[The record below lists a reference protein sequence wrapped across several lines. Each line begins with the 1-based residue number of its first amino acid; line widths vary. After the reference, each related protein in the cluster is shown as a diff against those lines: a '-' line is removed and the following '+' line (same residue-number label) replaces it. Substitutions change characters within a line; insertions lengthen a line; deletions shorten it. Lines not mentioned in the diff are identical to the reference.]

1 MMLTCLWNRHLWNEE
16 GTTIQAIMD
25 RPQPAPVVVEV
36 VDEMQDGGQLST
48 SNIAQLIAISY

>member
-1 MMLTCLWNRHLWNEE
+1 MMLTCLWNRHLWNDE

-48 SNIAQLIAISY
+48 SNNCTINCN